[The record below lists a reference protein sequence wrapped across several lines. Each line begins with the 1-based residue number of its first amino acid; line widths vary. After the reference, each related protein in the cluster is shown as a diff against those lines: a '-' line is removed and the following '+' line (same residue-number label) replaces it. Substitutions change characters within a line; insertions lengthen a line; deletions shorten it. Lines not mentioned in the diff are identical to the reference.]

1 MKVKNPASSRKITM
15 KTYATGEE
23 KYALSSRFA
32 IVQMV
37 LALPV
42 TRCEDFG
49 FAWIA
54 RLSSVVA
61 GALVMLW
68 CFYLRPLV

>member
-1 MKVKNPASSRKITM
+1 M

-23 KYALSSRFA
+23 KYALSSRLA

-37 LALPV
+37 LALPL
-42 TRCEDFG
+42 TRSEDFWVAG
-49 FAWIA
+49 VA